1 MFFCNVR
8 PYKTIALVLLYV
20 KIVFPPTSYGHG
32 DLFESR
38 KLMILRDRAAYLGG
52 TEELTFQAETQF
64 TLRGPFL

>member
-1 MFFCNVR
+1 M
-8 PYKTIALVLLYV
+8 LLYV

-38 KLMILRDRAAYLGG
+38 KLMILRDRAAYLGD
-52 TEELTFQAETQF
+52 TEELTFQAGTQF